1 MHWLDKLSD
10 TITDVGGSWA
20 FIVSFVLVLISWII
34 INALILL
41 RPFDPFPFILLNL
54 FLSTTAA
61 LQAPI
66 ILMSQKR
73 AARRDQSKMQLD
85 LEKDIRDLHIDQ
97 HSHTLL
103 LQLQKDVQDL
113 KRRRK

>member
-10 TITDVGGSWA
+10 AIADIGGSWT
-20 FIVSFVLVLISWII
+20 FIVSFVLVLISWIVV
-34 INALILL
+34 NALLL
-41 RPFDPFPFILLNL
+41 TQPFDPFPFILLNL

-61 LQAPI
+61 LQAPV

-73 AARRDQSKMQLD
+73 AARRDQSKIQLD

-97 HSHTLL
+97 HSHRLL
-103 LQLQKDVQDL
+103 LQMQKDMQEL
-113 KRRRK
+113 KKRRK